1 MEFRNFIEFW
11 DNDSVL
17 IRLGLR
23 YELEIPFE

>member
-1 MEFRNFIEFW
+1 MECRNFIEFW

-23 YELEIPFE
+23 DELEIPFE